1 MQNDEQYSWKDRQ
14 RSVSTLLRR
23 RDKKGGIFQMGCAT
37 LIVVLV
43 TMISLIVTIGYI
55 VN

>member
-23 RDKKGGIFQMGCAT
+23 RDKKGGIFQMGCVT
-37 LIVVLV
+37 LIAALV
-43 TMISLIVTIGYI
+43 TIIATIIAIGCI